1 MGKKKI
7 SLNDFVSSYN
17 NNRNIEETNEFD
29 IDFNTTLIRSY
40 GSVIKVSKDLLLTR
54 NREKDGFYLKDR
66 KGNEFLLSQ
75 SVIDR
80 IVNFTEGRIEL

>member
-1 MGKKKI
+1 MGKSKKI
-7 SLNDFVSSYN
+7 SLKTLIANYN
-17 NNRNIEETNEFD
+17 AKNIEETKEFD

-40 GSVIKVSKDLLLTR
+40 DKVIKVSKDLLLTR

-75 SVIDR
+75 
-80 IVNFTEGRIEL
+80 LL